1 MTRDALE
8 GLAAAAAAVLTMT
21 GTAVAGLLL
30 LDAGRA
36 GELGPLTAAAVALA
50 LGAAAD
56 VNAAGAGGLPV
67 AVEGTV
73 EVMPLGVSLAGAV
86 VLGVLLL
93 RRGSRGLPVRSV
105 VAVVAVPASAAVTAR
120 LARGTVTLHLP
131 RRQEALEAGFSVATG
146 PAVVAAGTWVLTVV
160 AVCWLAVRFPG
171 VAAALRGL
179 LWALGG
185 LTAGCL
191 LAAGVFGGAG
201 AAGAVVLALPLAVC
215 GALLLGFGVPWTVRS
230 DGVLSRVLDT
240 TAPVPPRPVLMMVA
254 GTALLACACVAAL
267 RAGRPGGRWR
277 RAAGLAVRLAPAV
290 AAVLVAVSLL
300 GRMSVRLGADAYGF
314 SLPLLNADLAA
325 APLLAGGAGLVAGA
339 VAGFAASLLADAALL
354 SWPACNDRVAR

>member
-8 GLAAAAAAVLTMT
+8 GLAAAAAAVLAMT

-36 GELGPLTAAAVALA
+36 GELGPLTAAGVALA
-50 LGAAAD
+50 FGVAAD
-56 VNAAGAGGLPV
+56 VHAAGAGRLPV
-67 AVEGTV
+67 AVRGTV
-73 EVMPLGVSLAGAV
+73 DVMPLGVSLAGAV
-86 VLGVLLL
+86 VLGVLLV

-120 LARGTVTLHLP
+120 LARGTVALHLP
-131 RRQEALEAGFSVATG
+131 RRPEALEAGFSVAAG
-146 PAVVAAGTWVLTVV
+146 PAVAAAAAWVLTVV
-160 AVCWLAVRFPG
+160 AVCWLAVRFPA

-185 LTAGCL
+185 LTVVCL
-191 LAAGVFGGAG
+191 LAAWVIGGAM

-215 GALLLGFGVPWTVRS
+215 GALVLGFGVPWTVRS
-230 DGVLSRVLDT
+230 DGILSRVLDT
-240 TAPVPPRPVLMMVA
+240 AAPVPPRVLMMVVA
-254 GTALLACACVAAL
+254 GAALLACAFVAAL
-267 RAGRPGGRWR
+267 RTGRPGGPWR
-277 RAAGLAVRLAPAV
+277 RATGLAVRLAPVV

-314 SLPLLNADLAA
+314 SLPLLDAQLAA
-325 APLLAGGAGLVAGA
+325 NPLHAGGAGLVGGA
-339 VAGFAASLLADAALL
+339 VAGLVASLLADAALL
-354 SWPACNDRVAR
+354 SWPACNDRVGR